1 MLEIAKN
8 YILSTHGPL
17 DMVEHIVKVPGIS
30 LNVYSFLLDGVLIDT
45 ASPGLHT
52 QFFDFIAQK
61 NVEHIIHTHLHED
74 HIGNTADMIEKFGI
88 EAHIHPLSVAK
99 TTLEMRLPA
108 YRQTVWGPPPKPF
121 ISQPLSNTFTSANDR
136 WTIIPTPGHTQDHVA
151 LYNQQHGYLFTGDL
165 FVTPKPK
172 IVLIDENI
180 LDTMASLEKVLTYD
194 FDTMICHHA
203 GVIENGRELVQMK
216 LDYLQEIQ
224 QRVHKLAREGNDVF
238 EVTQQLFPKHYPI
251 VEQSH
256 TEWSAMHMVRVF
268 MNQR

>member
-1 MLEIAKN
+1 
-8 YILSTHGPL
+8 
-17 DMVEHIVKVPGIS
+17 
-30 LNVYSFLLDGVLIDT
+30 
-45 ASPGLHT
+45 
-52 QFFDFIAQK
+52 
-61 NVEHIIHTHLHED
+61 
-74 HIGNTADMIEKFGI
+74 
-88 EAHIHPLSVAK
+88 
-99 TTLEMRLPA
+99 
-108 YRQTVWGPPPKPF
+108 
-121 ISQPLSNTFTSANDR
+121 
-136 WTIIPTPGHTQDHVA
+136 
-151 LYNQQHGYLFTGDL
+151 
-165 FVTPKPK
+165 
-172 IVLIDENI
+172 
-180 LDTMASLEKVLTYD
+180 MASLEKVLTYD